1 MVVVECRI
9 KDHRRKNSAGRVSE
23 ISQYTGQHAYEGID
37 ACKNIF
43 IDRKQIE
50 NRKYP
55 DQDGQP
61 LREKDQAV
69 GESMGGSREE
79 VGSRIRKTDK

>member
-1 MVVVECRI
+1 M
-9 KDHRRKNSAGRVSE
+9 KYFSHG
-23 ISQYTGQHAYEGID
+23 
-37 ACKNIF
+37 
-43 IDRKQIE
+43 QIE

-55 DQDGQP
+55 DHDGQP